1 MRIFGEDLTTAGR
14 KTAEEKGA
22 KASKSAAAAVTAA
35 VGAIPDAGPSEIVEV
50 AIEAEPEVLEDA

>member
-22 KASKSAAAAVTAA
+22 KASKSATAA
-35 VGAIPDAGPSEIVEV
+35 ITEAAEVIPDDDPSE
-50 AIEAEPEVLEDA
+50 IEAEPEVSEEA